1 MANSATTKKAKAEIA
16 TIDCAL
22 VTITVGEGDQ
32 AREFGFDTSNSIQ
45 VEPQLEEEEAV
56 RLVVKGI
63 LRAQKPRTTTITGN
77 QITLT
82 DNVFNPELVQIL
94 QGGTVEWDQA
104 TGKLKRY
111 IPPVAGSS
119 DKGQV
124 FKLNAYSAH
133 YDAAGL
139 IVDYEKITYPNCKG
153 QPVAFSSE
161 DNTFRAPE
169 YVIDSAPKQ
178 GEAPY
183 IIEYVDKLPDLE
195 DENPIVEPATG
206 TVLGKDM
213 SALGDYTIGSD
224 GIVDGSF
231 NVING
236 WTEFSAD
243 EDLQDG
249 YYFAF
254 NYKNWQGNSVQ
265 VMSYDG
271 QREKKQFSGDGIC
284 VVFLGADADAART
297 ITAINILAS
306 NNEVLTTMRL
316 GDVTFN

>member
-1 MANSATTKKAKAEIA
+1 MANTKKAKAEIA

-22 VTITVGEGDQ
+22 VTITVGEGEDEK
-32 AREFGFDTSNSIQ
+32 EFGFDTSNSVS

-82 DNVFNPELVQIL
+82 DNVFNPELVQVL
-94 QGGTVEWDQA
+94 QGGTIEWDQN

-111 IPPVAGSS
+111 IPPVAGS
-119 DKGQV
+119 DQKGQT
-124 FKLNAYSAH
+124 FKLNVYSAH

-169 YVIDSAPKQ
+169 YTIDSAPKQ

-183 IIEYVDKLPDLE
+183 VIEYVDKLPDLE
-195 DENPIVEPATG
+195 DENPVIAPASG

-213 SALGDYTIGSD
+213 TELGAYTISSN

-231 NVING
+231 NMIEG
-236 WTEFSAD
+236 WTEFSSIED
-243 EDLQDG
+243 EQDG

-254 NYKNWQGNSVQ
+254 DYKNWKGNSVQ
-265 VMSYDG
+265 VMRLTG
-271 QREKKQFSGDGIC
+271 AGNKVAFSGDGIM
-284 VVFLGADADAART
+284 VVFLGANESAART
-297 ITAINILAS
+297 VTAINILAS
-306 NNEVLTTMRL
+306 NGEVLTSMRL

>member
-1 MANSATTKKAKAEIA
+1 MANTKKAKAEIA

-22 VTITVGEGDQ
+22 VTITVGEGDN
-32 AREFGFDTSNSIQ
+32 AKEFGFDTSNSVS
-45 VEPQLEEEEAV
+45 VEPQLEEQEAV

-82 DNVFNPELVQIL
+82 DNVFNPELVQVL
-94 QGGTVEWDQA
+94 QGGTIEWDES
-104 TGKLKRY
+104 TGRLKRY
-111 IPPVAGSS
+111 IPPVAGS
-119 DKGQV
+119 DQKGQT
-124 FKLNAYSAH
+124 FKLNVYSAH

-161 DNTFRAPE
+161 DDTFRAPE
-169 YVIDSAPKQ
+169 YTIDSAPRQ

-195 DENPIVEPATG
+195 DENPVVAPATG
-206 TVLGKDM
+206 TVLGKEM
-213 SALGDYTIGSD
+213 SVLGTYTIGSD
-224 GIVDGSF
+224 GLIDGSF
-231 NVING
+231 NAIEG

-243 EDLQDG
+243 ESLQNG

-254 NYKNWQGNSVQ
+254 DYKNWNGASVQ

-271 QREKKQFSGDGIC
+271 ARGKKQFSGDGVC
-284 VVFLGADADAART
+284 VVFLGEDEAAART
-297 ITAINILAS
+297 VTAINVLAS
-306 NNEVLTTMRL
+306 NGEVLTSMRL
-316 GDVTFN
+316 GNVTFN

>member
-1 MANSATTKKAKAEIA
+1 MANTKKAKAEIA

-22 VTITVGEGDQ
+22 VTITVGEGEDEK
-32 AREFGFDTSNSIQ
+32 EFGFDTSNSVS

-82 DNVFNPELVQIL
+82 DNVFNPELVQVL
-94 QGGTVEWDQA
+94 QGGTIEWDQN

-111 IPPVAGSS
+111 IPPVAGS
-119 DKGQV
+119 DQKGQT
-124 FKLNAYSAH
+124 FKLNVYSAH

-169 YVIDSAPKQ
+169 YTIDSAPKQ

-195 DENPIVEPATG
+195 DENPVIAPASG

-213 SALGDYTIGSD
+213 SALGAYTIGSD

-231 NVING
+231 NMIEG
-236 WTEFSAD
+236 WTEFSGD
-243 EDLQDG
+243 EDEQDG

-254 NYKNWQGNSVQ
+254 DYKNWNGNSVQ
-265 VMSYDG
+265 VMRLTG
-271 QREKKQFSGDGIC
+271 AGNKVAFNGDGIM
-284 VVFLGADADAART
+284 VVFLGADESAART
-297 ITAINILAS
+297 VTAINILAS
-306 NNEVLTTMRL
+306 NGEVLTSMRL
-316 GDVTFN
+316 GDITFN

>member
-1 MANSATTKKAKAEIA
+1 MANTKKAKAEIA
-16 TIDCAL
+16 TIDCTL
-22 VTITVGEGDQ
+22 VTITVGEGEDEK
-32 AREFGFDTSNSIQ
+32 EFGFDTSNSVS

-82 DNVFNPELVQIL
+82 DNVFNPELVQVL
-94 QGGTVEWDQA
+94 QGGTIEWDQN

-111 IPPVAGSS
+111 IPPVAGS
-119 DKGQV
+119 DQKGQT
-124 FKLNAYSAH
+124 FKLNVYSAH

-169 YVIDSAPKQ
+169 YTIDSAPKQ

-183 IIEYVDKLPDLE
+183 VIEYVDKLPDLE
-195 DENPIVEPATG
+195 DENPVIAPASG
-206 TVLGKDM
+206 TVLSKDM
-213 SALGDYTIGSD
+213 TELGAYTISSN

-231 NVING
+231 NMIEG
-236 WTEFSAD
+236 WTEFSSIED
-243 EDLQDG
+243 EQDG

-254 NYKNWQGNSVQ
+254 DYKNWKGNSVQ
-265 VMSYDG
+265 VMRLTG
-271 QREKKQFSGDGIC
+271 AGNKVAFSGDGIM
-284 VVFLGADADAART
+284 VVFLGANESAART
-297 ITAINILAS
+297 VTAINILAS
-306 NNEVLTTMRL
+306 NGEVLTSMRL

>member
-1 MANSATTKKAKAEIA
+1 MANTKKAKAEIA
-16 TIDCAL
+16 TIDCTL
-22 VTITVGEGDQ
+22 VTITVGEGDD
-32 AREFGFDTSNSIQ
+32 AKEFGFDTSNSVS
-45 VEPQLEEEEAV
+45 VEPQLEEQEAI

-82 DNVFNPELVQIL
+82 DNVFNPELVQVL
-94 QGGTVEWDQA
+94 QGGTVEWDEA
-104 TGKLKRY
+104 TGRLKRY

-119 DKGQV
+119 DKGQT
-124 FKLNAYSAH
+124 FKLNVYSAH

-169 YVIDSAPKQ
+169 YVIDSAPRQ

-183 IIEYVDKLPDLE
+183 VIEYVDKLPDLI
-195 DENPIVEPATG
+195 DENPVLSPATG
-206 TVLGKDM
+206 TVLGKSM
-213 SALGDYTIGSD
+213 TELGTYTIGND
-224 GIVDGSF
+224 GVIDGAF
-231 NVING
+231 NLIEG
-236 WTEFSAD
+236 WTEFSGD
-243 EDLQDG
+243 PSMQDG
-249 YYFAF
+249 YFFAF
-254 NYKNWQGNSVQ
+254 DYKHWNGASVQ

-271 QREKKQFSGDGIC
+271 PREKKAFSGDGIC
-284 VVFLGADADAART
+284 VVFLGVDSTAARN
-297 ITAINILAS
+297 ITAINIIAS
-306 NNEVLTTMRL
+306 NSEVLTSMRL